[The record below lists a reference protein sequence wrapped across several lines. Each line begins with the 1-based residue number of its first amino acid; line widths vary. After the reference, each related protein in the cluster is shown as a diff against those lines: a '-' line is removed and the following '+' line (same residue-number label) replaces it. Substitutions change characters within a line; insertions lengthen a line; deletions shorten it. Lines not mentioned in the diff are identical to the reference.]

1 MATAS
6 LLAPLIAARV
16 TATADDDGHLLVRPA
31 GRITPDL
38 RAYIRTHRDEL
49 IAGLSK
55 SAETLSNAERDR
67 ALPPG
72 LKPSYCPTCNGR
84 TVVVS
89 PAADHL
95 LCAGCAPPWEVPR
108 RRSRSGNPSGEAP

>member
-38 RAYIRTHRDEL
+38 RVYIRAHRDEL
-49 IAGLSK
+49 IAELSK
-55 SAETLSNAERDR
+55 SVDSQLSEVLHHPPCFGCGSTAAAMLR
-67 ALPPG
+67 AG
-72 LKPSYCPTCNGR
+72 DA
-84 TVVVS
+84 TV
-89 PAADHL
+89 
-95 LCAGCAPPWEVPR
+95 LCAGCAPPWQARQRTRED
-108 RRSRSGNPSGEAP
+108 SL